1 MSDAARLRTESYLL
15 ARRQHPAWLLLASP
29 RAPLLLSCL
38 QSLFTEGSGEIP
50 IEDAREALAS
60 ILSEHAN
67 DEAMAINSS
76 DYSSEA
82 QKELRAW
89 VRKGLIIERDG
100 LIMATDALEKALT
113 FASSLD
119 NRLMT
124 STASRLSTVQREI
137 ENLESRLDPDPA
149 SRAAH
154 IRQQIQRLERELT
167 AIAQGDFEV
176 LEGPRAQE
184 GIREVYSLATSLLS
198 DFRRVEDSYREA
210 DKALRHSIISDEH
223 HRGEIVDK
231 LLDSH
236 DHLLQTSEGQVFH
249 SFHQQ
254 LGRSVE
260 LDAMKLRLRKI
271 LRNPATQKALTL
283 PQASELRWLLYRLV
297 KDSERVIQA
306 RARSERDVKGFLET
320 GLAAEHHRVGRLL
333 NDLLGEALS
342 IDWSSQS
349 VRRSPAPLP
358 PIPVAVGA
366 LPLLER
372 LRFKEIDD
380 TAEQS
385 LDLQLQDMNLNDIED
400 DFWQAFDGLDREAL
414 FRGTLEVL
422 KVTGA
427 PMSLADLASHLP
439 PSHDLETLALWLSM
453 AREAGVEV
461 DEALESIEVIDPA
474 GGGLRFSVPKV
485 ALTHAALA
493 PIDWDL

>member
-1 MSDAARLRTESYLL
+1 MSDAARHRTESYLL
-15 ARRQHPAWLLLASP
+15 ARRQHSAWLLLASP

-38 QSLFTEGSGEIP
+38 QTLFAEGSGEIR
-50 IEDAREALAS
+50 IEDAREALAD

-67 DEAMAINSS
+67 DDSLAIDSS
-76 DYSSEA
+76 DYASEA

-89 VRKGLIIERDG
+89 IRKGLIIERDG
-100 LIMATDALEKALT
+100 LIMATDALEKALA

-137 ENLESRLDPDPA
+137 ENLESRLDPDPT

-154 IRQQIQRLERELT
+154 IKHQIQRLESELS
-167 AIAQGDFEV
+167 AIADGDFDV

-223 HRGEIVDK
+223 HRGAIVDK

-236 DHLLQTSEGQVFH
+236 DHLLKTSEGQVFH

-260 LDAMKLRLRKI
+260 LDTMKLRLRKI
-271 LRNPATQKALTL
+271 LRNPATQKALTIH
-283 PQASELRWLLYRLV
+283 QASELRWLLYRLV

-306 RARSERDVKGFLET
+306 RARSERDVKGFLKT
-320 GLAAEHHRVGRLL
+320 GLAAEHHRVGKLL

-342 IDWSSQS
+342 IDWSRQS
-349 VRRSPAPLP
+349 IRRGATDLP
-358 PIPVAVGA
+358 PVPVAVGT

-372 LRFKEIDD
+372 LRFKEVDD
-380 TAEQS
+380 TDEQ
-385 LDLQLQDMNLNDIED
+385 LLNLQSQTMNLNDIED
-400 DFWQAFDGLDREAL
+400 DFWQVFDGLDREAL
-414 FRGTLEVL
+414 FRETLGVL
-422 KVTGA
+422 KVTGV

-453 AREAGVEV
+453 AREAGV
-461 DEALESIEVIDPA
+461 DLTDALESIDVSDPA
-474 GGGLRFSVPKV
+474 GGGLRFRVPKV

>member
-1 MSDAARLRTESYLL
+1 M
-15 ARRQHPAWLLLASP
+15 
-29 RAPLLLSCL
+29 LLSCL
-38 QSLFTEGSGEIP
+38 QSLFAEGSGEIP

-67 DEAMAINSS
+67 DEAMAISSS

-89 VRKGLIIERDG
+89 IRKGLIIERDG

-154 IRQQIQRLERELT
+154 IRQQIQRLEHELT

-260 LDAMKLRLRKI
+260 AGCHEIASAEDLAQ
-271 LRNPATQKALTL
+271 PGY
-283 PQASELRWLLYRLV
+283 PQ
-297 KDSERVIQA
+297 
-306 RARSERDVKGFLET
+306 G
-320 GLAAEHHRVGRLL
+320 
-333 NDLLGEALS
+333 
-342 IDWSSQS
+342 
-349 VRRSPAPLP
+349 
-358 PIPVAVGA
+358 
-366 LPLLER
+366 
-372 LRFKEIDD
+372 
-380 TAEQS
+380 
-385 LDLQLQDMNLNDIED
+385 
-400 DFWQAFDGLDREAL
+400 
-414 FRGTLEVL
+414 
-422 KVTGA
+422 
-427 PMSLADLASHLP
+427 ADLASGQ
-439 PSHDLETLALWLSM
+439 
-453 AREAGVEV
+453 R
-461 DEALESIEVIDPA
+461 
-474 GGGLRFSVPKV
+474 V
-485 ALTHAALA
+485 ALAAV
-493 PIDWDL
+493 